1 MMARRIA
8 FLWLLAM
15 GQGAFGAA
23 GGAMPEALEGIAP
36 AGHSCKR
43 DEAAPQP
50 RSVAESAAPA
60 VVADLSCAISVPEVV
75 NLRSRN
81 AAFLVDTRSP
91 REFEAVH
98 VDGALNATPAEVRSK
113 TFLRDRM
120 LVLVG
125 SGKAE
130 QELYVACTEL
140 KSRGFPSVKVLRGG
154 LPLWQAQGQPTVG
167 ARVDGGLPPT
177 LSTAELWL
185 ESQFEANLVLMAP
198 SHAALN
204 DQLPY
209 AVPLAQVSASA
220 IKSVLDRRRRELK
233 NAPLSAVVLVAD
245 AATLSASAQRALT
258 ASMAPVPLLIYAHPA
273 EVFMREMRQQQL
285 SWTALARGPR
295 QPPCGR

>member
-1 MMARRIA
+1 MAMA
-8 FLWLLAM
+8 
-15 GQGAFGAA
+15 QGAFGAA

-36 AGHSCKR
+36 AGHACKR
-43 DEAAPQP
+43 DEAAQQP
-50 RSVAESAAPA
+50 RSVAEASAPA
-60 VVADLSCAISVPEVV
+60 VVADLSCAISVLEVV

-91 REFEAVH
+91 SEFEAAH
-98 VDGALNATPAEVRSK
+98 VDGALHATPAEVRSK

-140 KSRGFPSVKVLRGG
+140 KSRGFPHVKVLRGG
-154 LPLWQAQGQPTVG
+154 MPLWQAQGQPTVG
-167 ARVDGGLPPT
+167 PGSGGAPAPS
-177 LSTAELWL
+177 LSTAELWM
-185 ESQFEANLVLMAP
+185 ESQFDANLVIVAP
-198 SHAALN
+198 SHAALR

-209 AVPLAQVSASA
+209 AMPLPQVNASA

-233 NAPLSAVVLVAD
+233 NAPLSAVVLMAG
-245 AATLSASAQRALT
+245 ASAMAADTQRALA
-258 ASMAPVPLLIYAHPA
+258 ASMAPVPLLVYTLPA

-285 SWTALARGPR
+285 SWTALARGPK